1 MIYKILQLSSTTST
15 TEYWQF
21 VNDINATVYS
31 TTDLII
37 LEAKLKEL
45 MITIPISKLKVV
57 SEINF
62 TDDLI
67 FT

>member
-15 TEYWQF
+15 SEYWQF
-21 VNDINATVYS
+21 VNDTNATVYS

-67 FT
+67 FA

>member
-21 VNDINATVYS
+21 VSDANATVYS

-67 FT
+67 FA